1 MLHLRSVVFL
11 FAFFFGSFGESWGQ
25 SMWVTHLSYG
35 RPLLNRYV
43 GDQVNQGTTYFY
55 QFELNQS
62 SWNASEVGIGNNTDG
77 NTGWVWSS
85 ASWYQDASWP
95 NKRVQSNIGNYQFTS
110 SGTFYVVGRAKTNS
124 SDPWVYTDET
134 GWNNNSS
141 LTLSTSSGNASYISV
156 SDLQAPTLNSI
167 MSVATTSS
175 TGSVTLSWSK
185 FASKNVMIVQ
195 SNTNSFTNP
204 TNGVS
209 YTAGTS
215 SIGAGSVVY
224 NGDATSVTISGLTI
238 GTTYYFALYTENYT
252 YYSSAVTTSK
262 TVPSTTGNG
271 DWSST
276 ASWGGASLPTSSSDI
291 YIGHDINQD
300 QALSEVNNLS
310 IISGSTLTVAAG
322 KQLTI
327 NGVLT
332 NNGSITLKSG
342 ATIDPGTSYSQAG
355 VGTYNVEQ
363 DITGAGGSTPSGR
376 FWYVGSPVSSATSS
390 VYDAAGS
397 NVVKGWNEV
406 GNAWVEIPDNTTP
419 LAVGKG
425 YYVRAGTSTTL
436 NFTGGAFNNEPSY
449 TLNLTRTG
457 TTNSNRGFNLVS
469 NPYPSYLDW
478 DGVTRSSGVSST
490 IWYRTAN
497 SSNANVFDTYNASG
511 GTGTNT
517 NGLGAV
523 SRYIPPMQSFWV
535 FVTPNNTTGTISFDN
550 ADRSHYQSGVQGL
563 RSTAQDFPMFLRL
576 NVEQG
581 TNRDQIIL
589 YMKPE
594 ASSAYDEFDSD
605 KMFLSGTPQLYTKI
619 TDKKLVIN
627 GMKNNKKQTS
637 VPLFID
643 IPSTGLFTLHA
654 EEFNVE
660 EGLILLEDKQ
670 EQMMQDITLNDT
682 YTFYATSGVCSN
694 RFVIHF
700 KMPNAVPTAQG
711 PSNNWADDQTVFNEA
726 GGVQITSDARGKVVI
741 ALEQTEDVKVEG
753 MVQVTDANGRK
764 VYNGTLDGVLS
775 TIQLDVPSGIYYL
788 TVQSGNITEKKKVFI
803 QD

>member
-1 MLHLRSVVFL
+1 
-11 FAFFFGSFGESWGQ
+11 
-25 SMWVTHLSYG
+25 
-35 RPLLNRYV
+35 
-43 GDQVNQGTTYFY
+43 
-55 QFELNQS
+55 
-62 SWNASEVGIGNNTDG
+62 
-77 NTGWVWSS
+77 
-85 ASWYQDASWP
+85 
-95 NKRVQSNIGNYQFTS
+95 
-110 SGTFYVVGRAKTNS
+110 
-124 SDPWVYTDET
+124 
-134 GWNNNSS
+134 
-141 LTLSTSSGNASYISV
+141 
-156 SDLQAPTLNSI
+156 
-167 MSVATTSS
+167 
-175 TGSVTLSWSK
+175 
-185 FASKNVMIVQ
+185 
-195 SNTNSFTNP
+195 
-204 TNGVS
+204 
-209 YTAGTS
+209 
-215 SIGAGSVVY
+215 
-224 NGDATSVTISGLTI
+224 
-238 GTTYYFALYTENYT
+238 
-252 YYSSAVTTSK
+252 
-262 TVPSTTGNG
+262 
-271 DWSST
+271 
-276 ASWGGASLPTSSSDI
+276 
-291 YIGHDINQD
+291 
-300 QALSEVNNLS
+300 
-310 IISGSTLTVAAG
+310 
-322 KQLTI
+322 
-327 NGVLT
+327 
-332 NNGSITLKSG
+332 
-342 ATIDPGTSYSQAG
+342 
-355 VGTYNVEQ
+355 
-363 DITGAGGSTPSGR
+363 
-376 FWYVGSPVSSATSS
+376 
-390 VYDAAGS
+390 
-397 NVVKGWNEV
+397 VKGWNEV

-469 NPYPSYLDW
+469 NPYPSYLDL

-637 VPLFID
+637 VPLFIY

>member
-1 MLHLRSVVFL
+1 MKSNMLHLRSVVFL
-11 FAFFFGSFGESWGQ
+11 FAFFFGSFGDSWGQ
-25 SMWVTHLSYG
+25 CITWLGNEYNGDLS
-35 RPLLNRYV
+35 NVYV
-43 GDQVNQGTTYFY
+43 GDPIYFEIQTNNTGSNQGAQIYID
-55 QFELNQS
+55 
-62 SWNASEVGIGNNTDG
+62 WGNNGYGSIQNIDWYSLNWVS
-77 NTGWVWSS
+77 NTGSNTKWSNYITMREAGS
-85 ASWYQDASWP
+85 HTRKYLGWTNGCADSWT
-95 NKRVQSNIGNYQFTS
+95 GNYPTW
-110 SGTFYVVGRAKTNS
+110 TVNS
-124 SDPWVYTDET
+124 
-134 GWNNNSS
+134 
-141 LTLSTSSGNASYISV
+141 
-156 SDLQAPTLNSI
+156 LQSPTI
-167 MSVATTSS
+167 TSS
-175 TGSVTLSWSK
+175 TTAAVNSTLGSVTLNWTK
-185 FASKNVMIVQ
+185 FQNRDVLI
-195 SNTNSFTNP
+195 
-204 TNGVS
+204 
-209 YTAGTS
+209 
-215 SIGAGSVVY
+215 VY
-224 NGDATSVTISGLTI
+224 NTSNVFTSPTTGASYNTGNTIGSGTVAYKGAATTCTVSNLTI
-238 GTTYYFALYTENYT
+238 GTTYYFAIYTENHT

-310 IISGSTLTVAAG
+310 IISGSTLTVATG

-355 VGTYNVEQ
+355 GGTYNVEQ

-376 FWYVGSPVSSATSS
+376 FWYVGSPVASATSG

-406 GNAWVEIPDNTTP
+406 GNAWVEIFDNSTP

-497 SSNANVFDTYNASG
+497 ASNVNVFDTYNAPA

-517 NGLGAV
+517 NGGGAV

-711 PSNNWADDQTVFNEA
+711 PSNNWADDQTVFNEV